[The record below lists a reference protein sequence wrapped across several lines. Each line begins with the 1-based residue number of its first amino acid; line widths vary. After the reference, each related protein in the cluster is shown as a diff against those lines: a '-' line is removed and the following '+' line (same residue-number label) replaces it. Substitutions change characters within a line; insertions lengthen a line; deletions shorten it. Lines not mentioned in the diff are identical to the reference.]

1 MGGRCLLSA
10 LGAGLESER
19 RGGLRG
25 GGCPAGAG
33 PAGTT
38 DAAACCTCDARA
50 QRKWPFLHSV
60 LRTVGTENGLWP
72 DIPGVPAGWCLGFVC
87 GTCAQASP
95 WEPWAGPRRVGGCRW
110 QTQWGWRHRAPAWRV
125 QKAGRVRSLALG
137 GRAGATWHMSTHT
150 SDPEAS
156 RELQG
161 AGGAGSVRGGV
172 EAPSIC
178 LSELGVGPHVDAL
191 SGPMVTDRPSQGT
204 GEGAAGTPPGL
215 EV

>member
-1 MGGRCLLSA
+1 MPQSVGRALLAAHVPQALQTLNRGPEWAAGACFLLWVPVWGQKGASGGA
-10 LGAGLESER
+10 
-19 RGGLRG
+19 G

-72 DIPGVPAGWCLGFVC
+72 DIPGAPAGWHLGSVC
-87 GTCAQASP
+87 GTCGRQ
-95 WEPWAGPRRVGGCRW
+95 VGGCRW

-125 QKAGRVRSLALG
+125 QRAGHVRSLALG

-161 AGGAGSVRGGV
+161 AGGAWSVRGGG
-172 EAPSIC
+172 AR
-178 LSELGVGPHVDAL
+178 GR
-191 SGPMVTDRPSQGT
+191 RP
-204 GEGAAGTPPGL
+204 AFA
-215 EV
+215 